1 MVGAVG
7 GLNIAP
13 PNGRQHTHTF
23 PINPFFFFFFFFL
36 FLYRNV
42 VGLARSIYI
51 RDKPETL
58 SLLAA
63 WGRGSPRSVR
73 GRAGGE
79 YSKKGRTTP
88 HTPSAPR
95 KKRGATSTQLHFIRG
110 GASVG
115 VETCTQT
122 DVFFCVLLTSFD
134 FVQLWL

>member
-73 GRAGGE
+73 GRAENIAKRDGP
-79 YSKKGRTTP
+79 P
-88 HTPSAPR
+88 HTHHRPPEKREGRPAHNSILFEEERQLESRLAPR
-95 KKRGATSTQLHFIRG
+95 RTCF
-110 GASVG
+110 SV
-115 VETCTQT
+115 
-122 DVFFCVLLTSFD
+122 FY
-134 FVQLWL
+134 